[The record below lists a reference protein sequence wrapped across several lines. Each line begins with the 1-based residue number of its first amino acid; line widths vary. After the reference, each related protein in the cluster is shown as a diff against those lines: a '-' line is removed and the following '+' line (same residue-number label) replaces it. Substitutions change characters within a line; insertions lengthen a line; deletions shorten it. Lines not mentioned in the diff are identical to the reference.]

1 MITRVKTPAEIEAMR
16 GGGKA
21 LGTILLELKSQTKI
35 GMSTLDIANIARKLI
50 SGMGMEPAFLGYQGF
65 PDVICISV
73 DEEIVHGVP
82 RADRI
87 IEDGSVIKLDLGI
100 KHKGMIVDGAITIVA
115 GETTKEV
122 SQLLERTK
130 TSLDRGINAV
140 KDGCR
145 VGDIGFAIE
154 SYANQ
159 FNYGIIRD
167 LVGHGVGHEVHED
180 PNIPNYGK
188 KGSGM
193 DLQAGMTIAIEPML
207 TLGKEDVA
215 VLEDGWTII
224 SRDGSIGCQFEHTV
238 LVTKN
243 GFEILTKA

>member
-1 MITRVKTPAEIEAMR
+1 MLTKVKTPAEIDAMR
-16 GGGKA
+16 KGGKA
-21 LGTILLELKSQTKI
+21 LGAILLELKSQTKI
-35 GMSTLDIANIARKLI
+35 GMSTLDIANIARKMI
-50 SGMGMEPAFLGYQGF
+50 SDMGMEPAFLGYQGF

-73 DEEIVHGVP
+73 DEEIVHGIP
-82 RADRI
+82 RADKI

-100 KHKGMIVDGAITIVA
+100 QYKGMIVDGAITIVA
-115 GETTKEV
+115 GEASKEV
-122 SQLLERTK
+122 ELLLERTK
-130 TSLDRGINAV
+130 TSLDKGIKAV
-140 KDGCR
+140 KDGCS

-154 SYANQ
+154 SYANK

-188 KGSGM
+188 KGTGM
-193 DLQAGMTIAIEPML
+193 DLKAGMTIAIEPML

-224 SRDGSIGCQFEHTV
+224 SRDASIGCQFEHTV

-243 GFEILTKA
+243 GFEILTQA